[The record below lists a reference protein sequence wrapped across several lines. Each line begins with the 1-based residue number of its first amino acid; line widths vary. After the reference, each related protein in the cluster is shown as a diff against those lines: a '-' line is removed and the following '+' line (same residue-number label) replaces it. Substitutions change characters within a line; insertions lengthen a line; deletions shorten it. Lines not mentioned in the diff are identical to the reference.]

1 MKLNDILLKLL
12 AVETNIEEID
22 DILSVT
28 FYSDGSGSV
37 ASASK
42 QYFEFE
48 NPTELKEFLKMDN
61 KYIVKKARRYPL

>member
-28 FYSDGSGSV
+28 FYSDGSGNIT
-37 ASASK
+37 SASK

-48 NPTELKEFLKMDN
+48 HPAELKEFLKMDN
-61 KYIVKKARRYPL
+61 KYIVKKARKYPL

>member
-28 FYSDGSGSV
+28 FYSDGSGHIE
-37 ASASK
+37 SASK

-48 NPTELKEFLKMDN
+48 HPKELKEFLKMDN
-61 KYIVKKARRYPL
+61 KYIVKKARKYPL